1 MFSVQ
6 NPQNPKKK
14 KQIIAWPI
22 DLTNSLAVEV
32 QDHNQ
37 LNNQFKHTTK
47 YKKEYTKSISTD
59 QA

>member
-37 LNNQFKHTTK
+37 LSN
-47 YKKEYTKSISTD
+47 
-59 QA
+59 